1 MKGDILEELE
11 FGGTYENRLNK
22 GTFGSYFKD
31 AKYMFKLIEM
41 ANY

>member
-1 MKGDILEELE
+1 MKGDTLEELE
-11 FGGTYENRLNK
+11 FGDIYEKRLNK

-41 ANY
+41 ENY

>member
-22 GTFGSYFKD
+22 VTFGSYFKD